1 MGIMKT
7 FKKWLR
13 RQKGR
18 GGSSANSQS
27 GSGVRRK
34 KTTQK
39 GGRKRKKRVGGK
51 RPQHLSAYG
60 ADQLKR
66 SGIEA
71 TSKLGT
77 YLSQLKDN

>member
-18 GGSSANSQS
+18 GGSANSQS

>member
-18 GGSSANSQS
+18 GQS

-39 GGRKRKKRVGGK
+39 GQGKKRKKRGGK
-51 RPQHLSAYG
+51 QPHLSAYG
-60 ADQLKR
+60 TDQLKR

-71 TSKLGT
+71 SSKLGT
-77 YLSQLKDN
+77 YLRQLKDN

>member
-18 GGSSANSQS
+18 GGSANSQS

-39 GGRKRKKRVGGK
+39 GQGKKRKKRGGK
-51 RPQHLSAYG
+51 QPHLSAYG
-60 ADQLKR
+60 TDQLKR

-71 TSKLGT
+71 SSKLGT
-77 YLSQLKDN
+77 YLRQLKDN